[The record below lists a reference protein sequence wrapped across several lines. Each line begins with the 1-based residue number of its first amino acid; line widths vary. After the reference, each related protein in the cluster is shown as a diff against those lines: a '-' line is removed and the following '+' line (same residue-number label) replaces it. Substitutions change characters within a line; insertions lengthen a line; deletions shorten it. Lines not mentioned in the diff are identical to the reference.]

1 MSYFVCGFN
10 NDTECSNNLA
20 KILDEIIPHYIRE
33 TGYRIEDRVTALTV
47 YGNKKVIPD
56 FVVRNHETGSW
67 MAVIGT
73 PLFRLISVQE
83 EQAFLAEYLNN
94 PFESLRD
101 TIDGNFAVLA
111 YDGERDKFI
120 AATDFNNTTPIFY
133 TITTDGVLFSSHELI
148 LARLL
153 HSEIDPLG
161 FSQLVHLG
169 VTWNSYTRFRNIYKL
184 LPCQV
189 AIVDNRKE
197 LHTECYWRPQ
207 DETIWS
213 GDFEANIKKWGP
225 LLEESVWKFYEMSDC
240 KPVLSDFT
248 AGEDARLIL
257 AQCHALGIPY
267 RANVTGSA
275 DSPDVM
281 IAKKAAKKVG
291 FELLERQQ
299 QWINEKQL
307 LTEATRSNLESDA
320 YQGFTTL
327 CSELAT
333 NNASPLDDYSI
344 VKYCGAPGGEAFRG
358 SYYLRGKALFPAK
371 KSRLDHRFF
380 TRMKYLLDY
389 HPGLL
394 KYSGEDFLDAV
405 YKMVTDSLEDVKEFP
420 IGTQIDH
427 LLRVYQTCFLGLKY
441 KNPLYLPFATNK
453 MTRSIYCLS
462 PRYKR
467 GGKLTKA
474 YTEILFPELA
484 LVKTQNG
491 VPTIRKTVLRIP
503 LFMPEYISVIKKI
516 SRGAISRFIKVKQP
530 KQWYYREDLNA
541 YIFTTLLNNPPYC
554 NWFTSS
560 ATMLTG
566 YLYNPGVVESILSQA
581 KIGSCKNLPVLE
593 RIVSQELAL
602 RWVYRE
608 GSS

>member
-1 MSYFVCGFN
+1 MSYFVCGFKS
-10 NDTECSNNLA
+10 DTESINNLA
-20 KILDEIIPHYIRE
+20 KILAEIVPYHIRDS
-33 TGYRIEDRVTALTV
+33 GYRVEGRFAALAV
-47 YGNKKVIPD
+47 VGNKKVIPD
-56 FVVRNHETGSW
+56 IVVRNHKTGSW
-67 MAVIGT
+67 MVVIGT
-73 PLFRLISVQE
+73 PLARLKSEQE

-94 PFESLRD
+94 PFESLRN
-101 TIDGNFAVLA
+101 TIDGNFAVLS

-133 TITTDGVLFSSHELI
+133 TITPNGVLFSSHELI
-148 LARLL
+148 LARFLR
-153 HSEIDPLG
+153 SEIDPFG
-161 FSQLVHLG
+161 FCQLVHLG
-169 VTWNSYTRFRNIYKL
+169 VTWNSYTRFRNIYKM
-184 LPCQV
+184 LPCQISV
-189 AIVDNRKE
+189 VDNRKE
-197 LHTECYWRPQ
+197 LHTECYWRPW

-213 GDFEANIKKWGP
+213 GDFEDHITRWGT
-225 LLEESVWKFYEMSDC
+225 LLEESVGKFYEMSDR
-240 KPVLSDFT
+240 KPVLADFT

-267 RANVTGSA
+267 RAHVTGLA
-275 DSPDVM
+275 DSIDVM
-281 IAKKAAKKVG
+281 IARKAAKKVG

-299 QWINEKQL
+299 QWISEEQL
-307 LTEATRSNLESDA
+307 LAEAANRSLDSDA

-333 NNASPLDDYSI
+333 NTASPLDDYSI

-371 KSRLDHRFF
+371 KTRLDHRFF

-394 KYSGEDFLDAV
+394 KYSGEDFLGEV
-405 YKMVTDSLEDVKEFP
+405 YKMVDDSLEEVKEFP
-420 IGTQIDH
+420 VGIQIDH
-427 LLRVYQTCFLGLKY
+427 LLRVYQTCGLGLKY

-467 GGKLTKA
+467 GGRLTKA
-474 YTEILFPELA
+474 CTEILYPELA
-484 LVKTQNG
+484 FIKTQNG
-491 VPTIRKTVLRIP
+491 VPTIRKTVLRLP
-503 LFMPEYISVIKKI
+503 LFMPEYISIIKKI
-516 SRGAISRFIKVKQP
+516 SRGAISRLFKFKQA

-541 YIFTTLLNNPPYC
+541 YIFTTLLNKPPYC
-554 NWFTSS
+554 NWFASS

-566 YLYNPGVVESILSQA
+566 HLYNPDIVETILSQA
-581 KIGSCKNLPVLE
+581 KIGSCRNLPVLE
-593 RIVSQELAL
+593 RIISQELAL

>member
-1 MSYFVCGFN
+1 MSYFVCGFK
-10 NDTECSNNLA
+10 NDTECTNNLA
-20 KILDEIIPHYIRE
+20 KILDEIIPYHLRD
-33 TGYRIEDRVTALTV
+33 TDYRIEVSFTTLIM

-56 FVVRNHETGSW
+56 VVVRNHKTGSW
-67 MAVIGT
+67 MVVIGT
-73 PLFRLISVQE
+73 PLVRLKSEQE

-94 PFESLRD
+94 PFESLRN
-101 TIDGNFAVLA
+101 TIDGNFAVLS

-133 TITTDGVLFSSHELI
+133 TITPNGVLFSSHELI

-153 HSEIDPLG
+153 HSEIDPFG
-161 FSQLVHLG
+161 FCQLVHLG
-169 VTWNSYTRFRNIYKL
+169 VTWNSYTRFRNIYKM
-184 LPCQV
+184 LPCQISV
-189 AIVDNRKE
+189 VDNRKE
-197 LHTECYWRPQ
+197 LHAKSYWRPQ
-207 DETIWS
+207 DETIWP
-213 GDFEANIKKWGP
+213 GDFEEHITRWGT
-225 LLEESVWKFYEMSDC
+225 LLEESVGEFYEMSDR
-240 KPVLSDFT
+240 KPVLADFT

-267 RANVTGSA
+267 RAHVTGLA
-275 DSPDVM
+275 DSIDVM

-299 QWINEKQL
+299 QWISEEQL
-307 LTEATRSNLESDA
+307 LAEAASSILDSDA
-320 YQGFTTL
+320 YQGLTTL

-333 NNASPLDDYSI
+333 NTASPLDDYSI

-394 KYSGEDFLDAV
+394 KYSGEDFLGAV
-405 YKMVTDSLEDVKEFP
+405 YKMVDDSLEEVKEFP

-427 LLRVYQTCFLGLKY
+427 LLRIYQTCFLGLKY

-453 MTRSIYCLS
+453 MTRSIYSLS
-462 PRYKR
+462 PSYKR
-467 GGKLTKA
+467 GGRLTKA

-491 VPTIRKTVLRIP
+491 VPTIRKTVLRLP

-516 SRGAISRFIKVKQP
+516 SRGAISRFFKFKQA

-541 YIFTTLLNNPPYC
+541 YIFTTLLNKPPYC

-566 YLYNPGVVESILSQA
+566 HLYNPDIVETILSQA
-581 KIGSCKNLPVLE
+581 KIGSCRNLPVLE
-593 RIVSQELAL
+593 RIISQELAL

-608 GSS
+608 GAA